1 MHKIQHLIKIAKS
14 AIGIVVV
21 FSVGLGIG
29 IQFLE
34 DKEGHISLHSNK
46 SRNQSPSSA
55 DEKNMPLVNELV
67 SSLKAGEVSETE
79 NLDITKN
86 TLIDP
91 EEQSNKPQ
99 WINNAVPFVVKPG
112 FSLISIVLDDMGLNL
127 RRSKEVIELQGP
139 LTLSY
144 LSYARDL
151 IQQTSLASSM
161 GHELLLHLPM
171 EPYGHEDPGPGAL
184 LVGLKELE
192 LRKRLNSALG
202 KFPNFIGVNNHMG
215 SRFTADL
222 SSMRFL
228 LSDLKKKEYLFLDSV
243 TTSRSVAVKVGRVLD
258 MPIVTRDVFLDDTNS
273 EREILLRLRQT
284 ELIAKK
290 TGTAIAI
297 GHPRRVTLNTL
308 KEWMKNLKKK
318 KIELAPLSA
327 IAKIRL
333 GEAKRKMISK

>member
-1 MHKIQHLIKIAKS
+1 MRKIQHIIKIAIS

-29 IQFLE
+29 IQFVE
-34 DKEGHISLHSNK
+34 DKDGHISLHSNK
-46 SRNQSPSSA
+46 NRNQPPGSVN
-55 DEKNMPLVNELV
+55 EKNIPLVNELV
-67 SSLKAGEVSETE
+67 SSLKAVEVSETE

-86 TLIDP
+86 TIIAP
-91 EEQSNKPQ
+91 QEQSNEPQ

-127 RRSKEVIELQGP
+127 RRSKEGIELQGP

-144 LSYARDL
+144 LSYAPNL
-151 IQQTSLASSM
+151 IQQTSIASSM

-228 LSDLKKKEYLFLDSV
+228 LSRLKKKGYLFLDSV
-243 TTSRSVAVKVGRVLD
+243 TTSRSVAVEVGRVLD
-258 MPIVTRDVFLDDTNS
+258 TPIVIRDVFLDDINS
-273 EREILLRLRQT
+273 EKEVLLRLRQT

-290 TGTAIAI
+290 TGTAVAI
-297 GHPRRVTLNTL
+297 GHPRRATLNVL
-308 KEWMKNLKKK
+308 KEWLKSLKKK
-318 KIELAPLSA
+318 KIELAPLST
-327 IAKIRL
+327 IARIRL
-333 GEAKRKMISK
+333 GKTEQKMISK

>member
-1 MHKIQHLIKIAKS
+1 MHTIQHIIKIAIS
-14 AIGIVVV
+14 AIGIGVV
-21 FSVGLGIG
+21 FSVGLVIG

-34 DKEGHISLHSNK
+34 DKDDHISLNSNK
-46 SRNQSPSSA
+46 NRNQSSGSA
-55 DEKNMPLVNELV
+55 DEKNIPLVDELA
-67 SSLKAGEVSETE
+67 SSLKAGEASGNK

-112 FSLISIVLDDMGLNL
+112 VSLISIVLDDMGLNL
-127 RRSKEVIELQGP
+127 TRSKEGIELQGP

-144 LSYARDL
+144 LSYAPNL
-151 IQQTSLASSM
+151 IQQTIRASSK
-161 GHELLLHLPM
+161 GHELMLHLPM

-184 LVGLKELE
+184 LVGFEELE
-192 LRKRLNSALG
+192 LRERLNSALG

-228 LSDLKKKEYLFLDSV
+228 LNDLNKKGYLFLDSV
-243 TTSRSVAVKVGRVLD
+243 TTSRSVAVKVGKVLD
-258 MPIVTRDVFLDDTNS
+258 MPIVTRDVFLDDINS
-273 EREILLRLRQT
+273 EKEVLLRLRQT

-297 GHPRRVTLNTL
+297 GHPRRVTLNVL
-308 KEWMKNLKKK
+308 KRWMKSLKQK
-318 KIELAPLSA
+318 KIELAPLST
-327 IAKIRL
+327 IARIRL
-333 GEAKRKMISK
+333 GKVKRKISSE